1 MSAFRLLQVLA
12 LLAAVIGPARADEA
26 DTAQPHE
33 NPPVT
38 ETPSG
43 SGCTAHEP
51 LLV

>member
-12 LLAAVIGPARADEA
+12 LLAAVSGPARADEA

-33 NPPVT
+33 NPPAT

-43 SGCTAHEP
+43 PGCTAHEP
-51 LLV
+51 LVV